1 MYATSTFVLRM
12 PANRDTATITG
23 TGAPAAMTSEAPMP
37 TAPRSITRPTGLN
50 AKCAATTEPA
60 SDPTANAD
68 STRPTTP
75 APRSRS
81 IVR

>member
-1 MYATSTFVLRM
+1 
-12 PANRDTATITG
+12 
-23 TGAPAAMTSEAPMP
+23 MTSETPMP
-37 TAPRSITRPTGLN
+37 DRAQSITRPTGLN

-75 APRSRS
+75 APSSRS
-81 IVR
+81 MVR